1 VDQQQVVIVG
11 AGIVGLS
18 TAYALLKQ
26 GIKRVTVLEQY
37 AVDHGLS
44 TSRGMSRLLRFEYG
58 ADLFYSQL
66 VLLALARWQ
75 ALERVTKRRL
85 YTRTGLLSLGYED
98 DNVTLPGYL
107 ALRAIGVD
115 SEILSR
121 RDCSERFPQFHIKP
135 YDLFTYSSE
144 GGILHASYCL
154 RTLKELVIAMGGRL
168 YESCAVTGWRSA
180 GGEHQPLRLQLRSGD
195 ECEADRV
202 VLATGPWAHRL
213 LGELHLPVRI
223 TRQYLLYF
231 TNVSA
236 ASFNLHTFPAFM
248 ADDLYGFPLHSAGR
262 GPNWFKV
269 ASHAFGDAVTDPD
282 EVPLIDAQ
290 VIATVMAQLKNLLPA
305 LRSADLAH
313 VDACMYD
320 VSRDE
325 DFILDY
331 WPGDPRII
339 FASGLSGHG
348 FKFGLLL
355 GELLGNMVCTTEP
368 VVPLERFRLA
378 RFANSQISSVVSAGG
393 VR

>member
-1 VDQQQVVIVG
+1 MDQQHIVIVG

-26 GIKRVTVLEQY
+26 GMKRVTVLEQY
-37 AVDHGLS
+37 SVDHALS

-66 VLLALARWQ
+66 VRLALARWQ
-75 ALERVTKRRL
+75 ELERVTKRTL
-85 YTRTGLLSLGYED
+85 YTRTGVLSLGKED

-107 ALRAIGVD
+107 GLQATGVA

-121 RDCSERFPQFHIKP
+121 RDCSKRFPQFYIQP
-135 YDLFTYSSE
+135 YDLFTYSHE

-154 RTLKELVIAMGGRL
+154 RTLKELVVAIGGQVC
-168 YESCAVTGWRSA
+168 ESCAVTGWRSA
-180 GGEHQPLRLQLRSGD
+180 GGAHQPLRLLLRSGD

-213 LGELHLPVRI
+213 LGELQLPVRI

-231 TNVSA
+231 TNVPA
-236 ASFNLHTFPAFM
+236 ALFNLHTFPAFM
-248 ADDLYGFPLHSAGR
+248 ADDLYGFPLHSAGC
-262 GPNWFKV
+262 GPDLFKA
-269 ASHAFGDAVTDPD
+269 ASHAFGGNVTDPD
-282 EVPLIDAQ
+282 SVPVIDAQ
-290 VIATVMAQLKNLLPA
+290 VIATVTAQLKDLLPA
-305 LRSADLAH
+305 LRSANLAH

-320 VSRDE
+320 VSTDE

-331 WPGDPRII
+331 WPGDPRVI

-355 GELLGNMVCTTEP
+355 GELLCSLVCATEP
-368 VVPLERFRLA
+368 VVSLERFRLA
-378 RFANSQISSVVSAGG
+378 RFANTQLSSMVSAGSMM
-393 VR
+393 